1 MLIVKRIWTYF
12 TWNLRYIN
20 SLSLSLLS
28 LMAFTVISQW
38 LPSVGKSKSEC
49 FRTSDLH
56 QRDLIWLILPRIEM
70 NQGHVFN
77 TNLRSFVR
85 LTFRLGNFSL
95 NCSFR
100 SFFSS
105 DGLAYAMTDTYKRK
119 MTIPNQQSIPLNKV
133 VQQKLVRSTNMLPPT
148 VCSVR

>member
-1 MLIVKRIWTYF
+1 
-12 TWNLRYIN
+12 
-20 SLSLSLLS
+20 
-28 LMAFTVISQW
+28 
-38 LPSVGKSKSEC
+38 
-49 FRTSDLH
+49 
-56 QRDLIWLILPRIEM
+56 M

-133 VQQKLVRSTNMLPPT
+133 VQQKTSSLHQYATMYCMFCSLDSIACQVDFKESLSVLKLCAPVLIFISSSSALLGCPCCGLSIATCHIHYT
-148 VCSVR
+148 VLNLYQFFS